1 MNFPS
6 KLKSQ
11 IYNSIVPIV
20 CGSERG
26 TAFFISPDTLLTAR
40 HIIVDYIESNHAEEI
55 IIETGKTILCTP
67 IFLAEEGD
75 NIDIILLKSLEYTS
89 SSYLNLLS
97 TSFTEESVYSIIGY
111 PREFGYSSN
120 LICFDVCNR
129 LKVEN
134 QDCDITAIRLDPL
147 PFNTYKGFSGSPVV
161 NEKGSVVGVA
171 LKQQNQGIGYLS
183 IQKLSNLL
191 EQHEVK
197 VKKDWQSED
206 FSLLGRGSS
215 QRQVEEAIKY
225 ASIRYKR
232 KLHTENEIFDKE
244 IDAFCNYNES
254 SRIALELHNIE
265 SRAYELYR
273 TIIDIEREELHI
285 EDQYKIGNYNDLQE
299 CLQRWNSKDASD
311 NFNAERF
318 YDENNSILD
327 DLINKWKLAKEK
339 RIIVTAN
346 AGYGKTHYMCATAER
361 LSKEMNTYLLFGSK
375 FTAGKEFAE
384 QLIELMNIGNKTLAD
399 LNDKAKNSN
408 ENAIIIIDAINEG
421 ADNLFWQRA
430 IRLICSDYNKFENI
444 KFIFT
449 FRENESDVDTKD
461 WYPIKLKGF
470 EDKVKQAI
478 DKYFGYYEIDVS
490 SNLIQKYY
498 KEFNE
503 PLFLSI
509 FCQVFQHHRFIDEE
523 RLTYSMIFR
532 LYIYFRNS
540 VISEKIDEDPH
551 LNITYKYLDK
561 LANYSLY
568 YNHCLDVPRDKA
580 RQYAN
585 QLCRNRKWSE
595 SLLYWTLRENLL
607 FETQQDE
614 DSVMFGFQKMGDF
627 LIADVFKRNKM
638 SDEDKIHSIIE
649 WSKQSSYRRFISA
662 LLSDWDLTP
671 KLLTKKIDSIS
682 SLIPLILDSL
692 KNHGINQ
699 PTIIKWLGDSG
710 IVSVH
715 VLHDYFDELPLA
727 YFEKIHNVLLEMK
740 LTYRDSIWTNKVNEL
755 YLSYNPEVFDKYI
768 DLKLNTEEDK
778 RKYLILLC
786 WLSTSSHPSIRHS
799 VIRQLVILFERYEN
813 SMELAI
819 TRYSKCNDPYV
830 MQVITCAIYGC
841 LLRGRRKGMA
851 NNIASIIRDNLYANG
866 NAPND
871 ILIRQWSLLIFQY
884 TDYLNNNNNF
894 TNRIKTTFNSCNPYK
909 LIIDNDIEDNNKYFG
924 ESNGSWRMHE
934 TLYGF
939 SDFKRYILG
948 TNSRTESNIFCQ
960 IDNNETIKA
969 IPIEDIQTIIANIVK
984 HQLGWND
991 ELGKLDNNI
1000 FSQGRY
1006 NNKTERFGKKYL
1018 WLALYQLDAMM
1029 CDNFKMVD
1037 GSRYHF
1043 RIEYDNI
1050 VETPYP
1056 WYTNEYSHID
1066 PSIINKNETFPLGD
1080 LSIPNFMDVNNIS
1093 NDKWLDKNQPIDN
1106 PRLILGNNN
1115 EWIVLSC
1122 YDGYEIKNG
1131 EYKKDFYLFTNA
1143 AFVKNEDL
1151 NVYNDWAREQN
1162 FYGRWMPERRNGN
1175 IEHLW
1180 KEYPWSDTYKRTII
1194 DDCIEEQPS
1203 GDCPV
1208 HIHLSYESQLQEEWT
1223 FLNENNIGLREAQ
1236 APNHHMMSHLGL
1248 YTAERGIIRDSIN
1261 PRKIVAINFQ
1271 IDKFRGL
1278 AIDRSYLERYL
1289 NETGFSMIY
1298 YTLGEKC
1305 LRANNYQNIGIT
1317 YDLSGAFYY
1326 NSGEIKVVQPMHII
1340 DTHPKES

>member
-55 IIETGKTILCTP
+55 TIDTGKQILCTP
-67 IFLAEEGD
+67 IYLAEEGD
-75 NIDIILLKSLEYTS
+75 NIDIILLKSIDYTS
-89 SSYLNLLS
+89 SFYLNLLS
-97 TSFTEESVYSIIGY
+97 TNFTEEAIYSIIGY

-120 LICFDVCNR
+120 LICLDVCNR
-129 LKVEN
+129 LKIEN
-134 QDCDITAIRLDPL
+134 QDCDITAIRLDTL
-147 PFNTYKGFSGSPVV
+147 SFSTYKGFSGSPVV

-183 IQKLSNLL
+183 IHKLSDLL
-191 EQHEVK
+191 EKHNIT

-206 FSLLGRGSS
+206 FSLLGRGAS
-215 QRQVEEAIKY
+215 QRQVYEATKY

-232 KLHTENEIFDKE
+232 ELHIDNEVFDKE
-244 IDAFCNYNES
+244 IDAFSNYNES
-254 SRIALELHNIE
+254 CQITSKLHNIE
-265 SRAYELYR
+265 SQAYELYR
-273 TIIDIEREELHI
+273 TIIDSESEELP
-285 EDQYKIGNYNDLQE
+285 EEEQYKIGDYDYLQE
-299 CLQRWNSKDASD
+299 CLQRWNGKDNSD
-311 NFNAERF
+311 NFNAKRF
-318 YDENNSILD
+318 YDENNTVLD
-327 DLINKWKLAKEK
+327 SLIKKWYLSKEK

-375 FTAGKEFAE
+375 FTASKEFAE

-399 LNDKAKNSN
+399 LNDKAKSLN

-421 ADNLFWQRA
+421 ADNAFWQRA
-430 IRLICSDYNKFENI
+430 VRLICSDYNNYENI

-449 FRENESDVDTKD
+449 FRENESELDIKD
-461 WYPIKLKGF
+461 WYPIKLRGF
-470 EDKVKQAI
+470 ENKVNKAI
-478 DKYFGYYEIDVS
+478 DKYFGYYNIDAS
-490 SNLIQKYY
+490 DYLIQKYY

-509 FCQVFQHHRFIDEE
+509 FCQVFQHNQFIDEG
-523 RLTYSMIFR
+523 RLTYSLIFR
-532 LYIYFRNS
+532 LYIYFRNNI
-540 VISEKIDEDPH
+540 ISEKVDEDPH
-551 LNITYKYLDK
+551 LNVTYKYLDK

-568 YNHCLDVPRDKA
+568 YKHCLDIPRNKA
-580 RQYAN
+580 RHYAS
-585 QLCRNRKWSE
+585 QFCRNRKWSE

-671 KLLTKKIDSIS
+671 KLLNKKIDSIS
-682 SLIPLILDSL
+682 SLIPIILDSL

-727 YFEKIHNVLLEMK
+727 YFEKIHNVLLGMK
-740 LTYRDSIWTNKVNEL
+740 LAYRDTIWTNKVNEL
-755 YLSYNPEVFDKYI
+755 YLSYNPEEFDKYI

-799 VIRQLVILFERYEN
+799 VIRQLVILFEKHKDL
-813 SMELAI
+813 MELAI
-819 TRYSKCNDPYV
+819 TRYCECNDPYV

-841 LLRGRRKGMA
+841 LLRGRDKDMS
-851 NNIASIIRDNLYANG
+851 NNIASIIKNNLYTNG

-871 ILIRQWSLLIFQY
+871 ILIRQWTLLIFHY
-884 TDYLNNNNNF
+884 TDYLNNNKNF
-894 TNRIKTTFNSCNPYK
+894 SECIKIPFKSSDPYK
-909 LIIDNDIEDNNKYFG
+909 LIIDNDIDGNNKYFG
-924 ESNGSWRMHE
+924 ESNGSWRMYE

-948 TNSRTESNIFCQ
+948 ANSRTDSNIFCQ
-960 IDNNETIKA
+960 VENNGIIKS
-969 IPIEDIQTIIANIVK
+969 IPIKDMQTIIANIVK
-984 HQLGWND
+984 HHLEWND

-1029 CDNFKMVD
+1029 CDKFKMVD
-1037 GSRYHF
+1037 GSHYSF
-1043 RIEYDNI
+1043 RIRYDDI

-1066 PSIINKNETFPLGD
+1066 PSIVNKNDTFPFMD
-1080 LSIPNFMDVNNIS
+1080 LNIPNFIDVNEIS
-1093 NDKWLDKNQPIDN
+1093 NDKWLDRNQPIDS
-1106 PRLILGNNN
+1106 PRLILGNNK

-1131 EYKKDFYLFTNA
+1131 EHKKDFFLFTNA

-1151 NVYNDWAREQN
+1151 NVYNDWAKDQN
-1162 FYGRWMPERRNGN
+1162 FHGRWMPERRNGN
-1175 IEHLW
+1175 IDHLW
-1180 KEYPWSDTYKRTII
+1180 KEYPWSDTYKRTIT
-1194 DDCIEEQPS
+1194 DDCIEERPS
-1203 GDCPV
+1203 EDCPV
-1208 HIHLSYESQLQEEWT
+1208 NIHLSYESQLQEEWT
-1223 FLNENNIGLREAQ
+1223 FLDEDNIGLREVQ
-1236 APNHHMMSHLGL
+1236 APNHHMMLHLGL
-1248 YTAERGIIRDSIN
+1248 YTAERGIIRDSVN
-1261 PRKIVAINFQ
+1261 PKKIVAINFQ

-1289 NETGFSMIY
+1289 NENGFSMIY

-1305 LRANNYQNIGIT
+1305 LRANNYQNIGIS

-1340 DTHPKES
+1340 DTHPK

>member
-1 MNFPS
+1 MNFPA

-20 CGSERG
+20 CGSKRG
-26 TAFFISPDTLLTAR
+26 TAFFISPDILLTAR
-40 HIIVDYIESNHAEEI
+40 HTIVDYIESNHAEEI
-55 IIETGKTILCTP
+55 TIDTGKPILCMP

-75 NIDIILLKSLEYTS
+75 NIDIILLKSIDYTS
-89 SSYLNLLS
+89 SFYLNLLS
-97 TSFTEESVYSIIGY
+97 TNFTEEAVYSIIGY
-111 PREFGYSSN
+111 PREFGYCSN

-134 QDCDITAIRLDPL
+134 QDCDIIAIRLDPL
-147 PFNTYKGFSGSPVV
+147 PFSTYKGFSGSPVV

-183 IQKLSNLL
+183 IQKLSYLL
-191 EQHEVK
+191 EQHK
-197 VKKDWQSED
+197 FTVKKDWQSED

-215 QRQVEEAIKY
+215 QRQVDEAIKY

-232 KLHTENEIFDKE
+232 ELHIDNEMFDKE

-254 SRIALELHNIE
+254 CQIKLKLHNIE

-273 TIIDIEREELHI
+273 TIIDIESEELSI
-285 EDQYKIGNYNDLQE
+285 EEQYKIGDYNYLQE
-299 CLQRWNSKDASD
+299 CLQRWNGKDTSD
-311 NFNAERF
+311 NFNAKRF
-318 YDENNSILD
+318 YDENSSILSG
-327 DLINKWKLAKEK
+327 LINKWKLAKEK

-375 FTAGKEFAE
+375 FTIGKEFAE
-384 QLIELMNIGNKTLAD
+384 QLIELMNIGNKTLSD

-430 IRLICSDYNKFENI
+430 VRFICSDYNKFENI

-449 FRENESDVDTKD
+449 FRENESDVDIKD

-470 EDKVKQAI
+470 EDKIKKAI
-478 DKYFGYYEIDVS
+478 DKYFGYYEIDAS
-490 SNLIQKYY
+490 SHLIQKYY

-509 FCQVFQHHRFIDEE
+509 FCQVFQHNQFIDEE

-540 VISEKIDEDPH
+540 VISEKVDEDPH

-568 YNHCLDVPRDKA
+568 YKHCLDVPRDKA

-585 QLCRNRKWSE
+585 QLCRNRRWSE

-607 FETQQDE
+607 FETLQDR
-614 DSVMFGFQKMGDF
+614 DAVMFGFQKLGDF
-627 LIADVFKRNKM
+627 LMADVFKRNKM
-638 SDEDKIHSIIE
+638 SDEDKIHCVIE
-649 WSKQSSYRRFISA
+649 WSQQPSFRRFISA
-662 LLSDWDLTP
+662 LLSEWDLTP
-671 KLLTKKIDSIS
+671 ELLKKDLNSIS
-682 SLIPLILDSL
+682 SLIPIILDSL
-692 KNHGINQ
+692 KNHGVNHS
-699 PTIIKWLGDSG
+699 IIIEWLGESG
-710 IVSVH
+710 IVSAH
-715 VLHDYFDELPLA
+715 VLHDYFNELSLV
-727 YFEKIHNVLLEMK
+727 YFEKIHGILLKMK
-740 LTYRDSIWTNKVNEL
+740 LACRDTIWTYKINDL
-755 YLSYNPEVFDKYI
+755 YLDYDSEAFNRFI
-768 DLKLNTEEDK
+768 DLKLNANDDK
-778 RKYLILLC
+778 KKYLILLC
-786 WLSTSSHPSIRHS
+786 WLSTSSHPIIRHS
-799 VIRQLVILFERYEN
+799 IIKQLVILFESN
-813 SMELAI
+813 NNLMELAI
-819 TRYSKCNDPYV
+819 TKFYKCNDPYV
-830 MQVITCAIYGC
+830 MQTITCAIYGC
-841 LLRGRRKGMA
+841 LLRGRNKNVA
-851 NNIASIIRDNLYANG
+851 NNIAYIIKNNLYTNG

-894 TNRIKTTFNSCNPYK
+894 ISRIKMPFNSCNPYK
-909 LIIDNDIEDNNKYFG
+909 LIIDNDIDGNSKYFG
-924 ESNGSWRMHE
+924 ESNGSWRMYE

-948 TNSRTESNIFCQ
+948 TNYRTDSNIFCQ
-960 IDNNETIKA
+960 IDNNGEIKA
-969 IPIEDIQTIIANIVK
+969 IQIKDIQTIIANIVK

-1043 RIEYDNI
+1043 RIEYDDI
-1050 VETPYP
+1050 VEIPYP

-1066 PSIINKNETFPLGD
+1066 PSIVNKSDTFPFMD
-1080 LSIPNFMDVNNIS
+1080 LSIPNFADVNGIS
-1093 NDKWLDKNQPIDN
+1093 NDKWLDKNLPIDN
-1106 PRLILGNNN
+1106 PRLILGNNK

-1131 EYKKDFYLFTNA
+1131 EYKKDFFLFTNA
-1143 AFVKNEDL
+1143 AFVKNKDL
-1151 NVYNDWAREQN
+1151 NVYNDWAKEQN
-1162 FYGRWMPERRNGN
+1162 FHGRWMPERRNGN

-1180 KEYPWSDTYKRTII
+1180 QEYPWSDTYKRTIT
-1194 DDCIEEQPS
+1194 DDCIEKHPS

-1223 FLNENNIGLREAQ
+1223 FLNDNDIGLREVQ

-1248 YTAERGIIRDSIN
+1248 YTAERGVIRDLTTPN
-1261 PRKIVAINFQ
+1261 KIVAINFQ

-1289 NETGFSMIY
+1289 NENNFSMIY

-1305 LRANNYQNIGIT
+1305 LRANNYQNVGMP

-1326 NSGEIKVVQPMHII
+1326 NSGEIKIVQPMHII
-1340 DTHPKES
+1340 DTHPKEF

>member
-1 MNFPS
+1 MNTIRFEKFKIKGANFGEMSCLPDIKNDDYIRATLTVLPEVTPEES
-6 KLKSQ
+6 KYMGKGM
-11 IYNSIVPIV
+11 IP
-20 CGSERG
+20 
-26 TAFFISPDTLLTAR
+26 TLLPYQIQSGYDRSREMLEFDAAILENEYLKATFVTELGGRLWSLYDKKAGR
-40 HIIVDYIESNHAEEI
+40 ELLYANDVFQPGNLALRNAWFSGGVEWNVGIKGHNPLTCSPLFAEELQDTAGNPMLRMYEFERI
-55 IIETGKTILCTP
+55 RGIAYSIEAKLEKDVLLIRPTIENT
-67 IFLAEEGD
+67 A
-75 NIDIILLKSLEYTS
+75 
-89 SSYLNLLS
+89 
-97 TSFTEESVYSIIGY
+97 EESVYMY
-111 PREFGYSSN
+111 WWSN
-120 LICFDVCNR
+120 IAVDETPDTRVIVPCTKTFKCAYEEGNYFLGNTDIPVSDGI
-129 LKVEN
+129 
-134 QDCDITAIRLDPL
+134 DITYATNLNRSRD
-147 PFNTYKGFSGSPVV
+147 FFYKIPE
-161 NEKGSVVGVA
+161 NEKKWITAVDKEGYGLIQMSTNELVG
-171 LKQQNQGIGYLS
+171 
-183 IQKLSNLL
+183 
-191 EQHEVK
+191 
-197 VKKDWQSED
+197 
-206 FSLLGRGSS
+206 
-215 QRQVEEAIKY
+215 
-225 ASIRYKR
+225 R
-232 KLHTENEIFDKE
+232 KLFAWGEGAGGKHWNNWLSDCGKKYIEIQAGLMKTQLEHFLMEGKTAISWTEGYG
-244 IDAFCNYNES
+244 AFKGEGK
-254 SRIALELHNIE
+254 ILH
-265 SRAYELYR
+265 
-273 TIIDIEREELHI
+273 
-285 EDQYKIGNYNDLQE
+285 G
-299 CLQRWNSKDASD
+299 D
-311 NFNAERF
+311 NF
-318 YDENNSILD
+318 
-327 DLINKWKLAKEK
+327 
-339 RIIVTAN
+339 
-346 AGYGKTHYMCATAER
+346 
-361 LSKEMNTYLLFGSK
+361 
-375 FTAGKEFAE
+375 
-384 QLIELMNIGNKTLAD
+384 
-399 LNDKAKNSN
+399 
-408 ENAIIIIDAINEG
+408 IDAINEG

-699 PTIIKWLGDSG
+699 PTIIKWLEDSG

-715 VLHDYFDELPLA
+715 VLHDYFDELPID
-727 YFEKIHNVLLEMK
+727 YFEKIHNVLLGMK
-740 LTYRDSIWTNKVNEL
+740 LTYRDTIWTNKVNEL

-799 VIRQLVILFERYEN
+799 VIRQLVILFEKHKDL
-813 SMELAI
+813 MELAI
-819 TRYSKCNDPYV
+819 TRYCECNDPYV

-841 LLRGRRKGMA
+841 LLRGRKKGMA

-924 ESNGSWRMHE
+924 ESNGSWRMHK

-1180 KEYPWSDTYKRTII
+1180 KEYPWSDTYKRTIT

-1305 LRANNYQNIGIT
+1305 LRANNYQNIGIS

>member
-40 HIIVDYIESNHAEEI
+40 HILVDYIESEHAEEI
-55 IIETGKTILCTP
+55 TIDTGEQILCSP
-67 IFLAEEGD
+67 VCLAEEGD
-75 NIDIILLKSLEYTS
+75 NIDIILLKCIDYTS
-89 SSYLNLLS
+89 SFYLNLLS
-97 TSFTEESVYSIIGY
+97 TNFTEEAIYSIIGY
-111 PREFGYSSN
+111 PREFGYCSN

-191 EQHEVK
+191 EQHEIK

-225 ASIRYKR
+225 ASIRYIR

-254 SRIALELHNIE
+254 CQITLKLHNIE
-265 SRAYELYR
+265 SQAYELYR
-273 TIIDIEREELHI
+273 TIIDSESEELP
-285 EDQYKIGNYNDLQE
+285 EEERYKIGDYDYLQE
-299 CLQRWNSKDASD
+299 CIQRWNSKDNSD
-311 NFNAERF
+311 NFNAKRF
-318 YDENNSILD
+318 YDENNSILN

-346 AGYGKTHYMCATAER
+346 AGYGKTHHMCATAER

-384 QLIELMNIGNKTLAD
+384 QLIKLMNIGNKTLAD

-430 IRLICSDYNKFENI
+430 IRLICSDYNKLENI

-461 WYPIKLKGF
+461 WYPIKLNGF

-523 RLTYSMIFR
+523 RLTYSIIFR
-532 LYIYFRNS
+532 LYIDFRNS
-540 VISEKIDEDPH
+540 VISEKVDEDPH
-551 LNITYKYLDK
+551 LNITHKYLDK

-649 WSKQSSYRRFISA
+649 WSKQPSYRRFISA

-671 KLLTKKIDSIS
+671 KLLTKKIDSNS

-727 YFEKIHNVLLEMK
+727 YFEKIHNVLLGMK
-740 LTYRDSIWTNKVNEL
+740 LTYRDTIWTNEVNEL

-799 VIRQLVILFERYEN
+799 VIRQLVILFEKHEDL
-813 SMELAI
+813 MELAI
-819 TRYSKCNDPYV
+819 TRYCECNDPYV

-841 LLRGRRKGMA
+841 LLRGRDKNMS
-851 NNIASIIRDNLYANG
+851 NNIASIIKNNLYTNG

-871 ILIRQWSLLIFQY
+871 ILIRQWTLLIFHY
-884 TDYLNNNNNF
+884 TDYINNNNNF
-894 TNRIKTTFNSCNPYK
+894 SECIKIPFKSSNPYK

-924 ESNGSWRMHE
+924 ESNGSWRMHK

-1037 GSRYHF
+1037 GSHHHF

-1050 VETPYP
+1050 VFPPYP
-1056 WYTNEYSHID
+1056 WYTQEYSHID
-1066 PSIINKNETFPLGD
+1066 PSIVNKNDTFPFMNLN
-1080 LSIPNFMDVNNIS
+1080 IPNFIDVNEIS

-1131 EYKKDFYLFTNA
+1131 EHKKDFFLFTNA

-1151 NVYNDWAREQN
+1151 NVYNDWAKDQN
-1162 FYGRWMPERRNGN
+1162 FHGRWMPERRNGN
-1175 IEHLW
+1175 IYHLW
-1180 KEYPWSDTYKRTII
+1180 KEYPWSDTYKRTIT
-1194 DDCIEEQPS
+1194 DDCIEERPS
-1203 GDCPV
+1203 ENCPV
-1208 HIHLSYESQLQEEWT
+1208 NIHLSYESQLQEEWT
-1223 FLNENNIGLREAQ
+1223 FLDEDNIGLREVQ
-1236 APNHHMMSHLGL
+1236 APNHHMMFHLGL
-1248 YTAERGIIRDSIN
+1248 FTAERGIIRDSVN
-1261 PRKIVAINFQ
+1261 PKKIVAINFQ

-1289 NETGFSMIY
+1289 NENDFSMIY

-1305 LRANNYQNIGIT
+1305 LSTNNYQNIGIS

-1326 NSGEIKVVQPMHII
+1326 NSGEIKVVQPMHIV
-1340 DTHPKES
+1340 DTYPKES